1 LSARARRLYGGT
13 RGLMPLLQIYRPFI
27 CPFDALLP
35 LVPPGARLLDVGCG
49 AGLFLA
55 LLADEGL
62 IATGRGFDASEPA
75 VALAQ
80 SMLANVPASHSVQI
94 ERRES
99 SAGWPDEQ
107 FDAVSMIDV
116 LHHIPRPAR
125 PQVIATVAS
134 RLKPGGVFI
143 YKDMVSRPRW
153 RAWCNQ
159 AHDLVVARQWISHQD
174 IAMVDAWAR
183 QESLRVIV
191 SGSRNQLWYGH
202 EWRVYRKD
210 PPPRSE

>member
-1 LSARARRLYGGT
+1 
-13 RGLMPLLQIYRPFI
+13 M
-27 CPFDALLP
+27 P

-49 AGLFLA
+49 AGLFLG

-62 IATGRGFDASEPA
+62 IATGRGFDSSVQA

-80 SMLANVPASHSVQI
+80 SMLSNLQASNGVLI

-116 LHHIPRPAR
+116 LHHIPVRAR
-125 PQVIATVAS
+125 QGIIATVAS
-134 RLKPGGVFI
+134 RLKPRGVFI
-143 YKDMVSRPRW
+143 YKDMVTRPRW

-159 AHDLVVARQWISHQD
+159 AHDLVVARQWITHQD
-174 IAMVDAWAR
+174 IAMVDSWAKK
-183 QESLRVIV
+183 ESLRMIV
-191 SGSRNQLWYGH
+191 SGARNQLWYGH
-202 EWRVYRKD
+202 EWRVYQKQ
-210 PPPRSE
+210 PSALSA